1 MQGNIAE
8 KVCRLAGDLAAH
20 PAHLKQ
26 YVADNVLHHR
36 TPLELEL
43 PWFSYAA
50 IDFLEDHLRPEM
62 TVCEYGSGG
71 STVFFAKCVRSVYS
85 IEDNSK
91 WFELVTRRLEE
102 MKIYN
107 AEIHLHPFDF
117 KNPAGFEKS
126 AYLHAVPERPFD
138 IYVID
143 GSEEWDQVRPV
154 CFQHVEE
161 RIKPGGIIIV
171 DDSWRYP
178 ELRKRNRAREVKIF
192 QSAGPYRPGV
202 TSTDV
207 FFY

>member
-1 MQGNIAE
+1 MNGNIAE
-8 KVCRLAGDLAAH
+8 KVCRLAGDLATH
-20 PAHLKQ
+20 PTHLKQ
-26 YVADNVLHHR
+26 YVANNVLSHR

-43 PWFSYAA
+43 PWFSYEA
-50 IDFLEDHLRPEM
+50 IHFLEGYLKPQM

-71 STVFFAKCVRSVYS
+71 STVFFARRVRAVYS
-85 IEDNSK
+85 IEDNEK
-91 WFELVTRRLEE
+91 WFELVTQRLQE
-102 MKIYN
+102 MNIRN
-107 AEIHLHPFDF
+107 AELHLHPFDF

-138 IYVID
+138 VYVID

-161 RIKPGGIIIV
+161 RVQPGGTIIV

-178 ELRKRNRAREVKIF
+178 ELRKHNKAKEVKIF
-192 QSAGPYRPGV
+192 QSTGPYRPGV